1 MAQVSKERKT
11 AASTVLQKIRTS
23 HPRASRVPDAV
34 FAVIILLSA
43 ISVFAIVV
51 LVAWELIDK
60 SRLSLHQFGI
70 GFFYGH
76 DWDPVA
82 GSFGAMPFIYGT
94 LVSSFLA
101 LLMAVPLSI
110 GVAVYVT
117 EMCPQRLRAIISFLV
132 ELLAAIPSVIYGL
145 WGIFVLAPLLRE
157 YVEPFLARTLGW
169 TGLFT
174 GPMYGLGM
182 LAAGIIMAIMVVPV
196 IASITREVMTAVPQN
211 QREAVLALGA
221 TRWEMI
227 RMGVLRN
234 ARIGIVGGII
244 LGLGRALGE
253 TMAVTMVI
261 GNRPE
266 IAKSLFAPGYTM
278 ASVIANEFTEAT
290 GDLYLSA
297 GGDRAG
303 AVYRDAHRQRPGP
316 AAGVEHHWRDCEGA
330 CLICPPSQLRSRS
343 AWYAVL
349 PTQARPPSRLRPPSW
364 CWFRCWPSSLTWS
377 SRESAPSIGLS
388 LRRRRNLRARW
399 AAAWPMPSLAPESS
413 WRWPASSECPWASAR
428 AFTWRNMAAIALV
441 TWCDLPPTC
450 SMVCRRSLSALP
462 PIRW

>member
-1 MAQVSKERKT
+1 MRIPAFPPHSDAAAGQGVVAGSSVLARIRHTQPRSSRLPDAAFRVLILLT
-11 AASTVLQKIRTS
+11 AA
-23 HPRASRVPDAV
+23 
-34 FAVIILLSA
+34 
-43 ISVFAIVV
+43 SVFAIVV
-51 LVAWELIDK
+51 FVAWELVDK
-60 SRLSLHQFGI
+60 SRLSLHQFGL

-76 DWDPVA
+76 DWDPVNDQY
-82 GSFGAMPFIYGT
+82 GALPFIYGT

-101 LLMAVPLSI
+101 LLIAVPLSI

-117 EMCPQRLRAIISFLV
+117 EMCPVRLRAIISFLV

-169 TGLFT
+169 TGFFS
-174 GPMYGLGM
+174 GPMYGIGM
-182 LAAGIIMAIMVVPV
+182 LAAGIIMSIMVIPI
-196 IASITREVMTAVPQN
+196 IASITREVLTAVPQN

-234 ARIGIVGGII
+234 ARIGIVGGVI

-266 IAKSLFAPGYTM
+266 VAKSLFAPGYTM

-297 GGDRAG
+297 L
-303 AVYRDAHRQRPGP
+303 
-316 AAGVEHHWRDCEGA
+316 VE
-330 CLICPPSQLRSRS
+330 
-343 AWYAVL
+343 
-349 PTQARPPSRLRPPSW
+349 
-364 CWFRCWPSSLTWS
+364 
-377 SRESAPSIGLS
+377 IGLALFIVTLIVNALARLLVWS
-388 LRRRRNLRARW
+388 ITGGTAGRAR
-399 AAAWPMPSLAPESS
+399 A
-413 WRWPASSECPWASAR
+413 
-428 AFTWRNMAAIALV
+428 
-441 TWCDLPPTC
+441 
-450 SMVCRRSLSALP
+450 
-462 PIRW
+462 